1 MNYGRLNY
9 ELWPPIYGEC
19 RVWIGSNDHPAGG
32 CTYQGVCVQRDRTTP
47 CICTILIGYNQG
59 QKTSQL
65 LSLSHLYRRETRRT
79 IDEMHADCPYT

>member
-59 QKTSQL
+59 QPDP
-65 LSLSHLYRRETRRT
+65 T
-79 IDEMHADCPYT
+79 IRMGVPTPFSIPSI